1 MINATFYILD
11 LQAYITF
18 CQEVSM
24 SKNKKSDISFF
35 NSVKPRLIAVM
46 MLICIVPLLVSL
58 TISYRSSMNQAI
70 KDAQIKGSQQA
81 EIVQNEFLAIFI
93 QNVRMMESISHSKQ
107 VKELLLDPQPGEI
120 EAVQKYLITL
130 NDHLGDGNDIIVED
144 ATGQQIVRTS
154 GNLVNVGDRDFFKE
168 AMTGKEVISDVLISR
183 ATGLK
188 VVILAIPIKD
198 KEDNEVIGV
207 VQKSYDLSFL
217 HEFLAGTADA
227 SEGEESFIVDKK
239 GDLIAHSG
247 YEIKP
252 DDEAQNFGSSKFM
265 TEGKDSGM
273 YIGNHANGKQI
284 IGYKKDSQTGW
295 TVVTS
300 FDFDK
305 TISSARNSAISTV
318 IIGVV
323 MLIIAIFISFSMANS
338 FTNPLHELNECMSQL
353 AVGVFSPIAKYTS
366 RKDEFGQIISNTN
379 SVIDKLSGIISN
391 IKGSTSEVN
400 NSAEDVAETANQIS
414 QTSESV
420 ATAVQEIAS
429 GATQQADEI
438 QSVTENVE
446 KISEANGQVQQNTS
460 ELSSLAT
467 DMQDASKISSDNLG
481 SLQKSSEKMSDSI
494 TQISEKVGA
503 TGAAVDNINSKVE
516 EIASIATQTNLL
528 SLNASIEA
536 ARAGEAG
543 RGFAV
548 VAEEIS
554 QLADNSKNL
563 ASAIRAEM
571 DVLLSES
578 RSAVEMADAV
588 RKENE
593 QQQDIITST
602 VQSVKDMIEDIA
614 STADRVKT
622 IEKAVDGCMSANDVV
637 AEAMTNLSAV
647 SEENAASSQT
657 TGAAVEELSATVT
670 TLASSADSLKGIA
683 EKLSEDMSFFK

>member
-1 MINATFYILD
+1 
-11 LQAYITF
+11 
-18 CQEVSM
+18 M
-24 SKNKKSDISFF
+24 SKNKKSDITFF
-35 NSVKPRLIAVM
+35 NSVKPRLIGVM

-70 KDAQIKGSQQA
+70 KDAQIKASLQA
-81 EIVQNEFLAIFI
+81 EVVQNEFLAIFI

-107 VKELLLDPQPGEI
+107 VKEILLDPQPGEI

-227 SEGEESFIVDKK
+227 SEGEASFIVDKK

-247 YEIKP
+247 YELSP
-252 DDEAQNFGSSKFM
+252 EDEAPNFSNSKFM

-273 YIGNHANGKQI
+273 FIGNHDNQKQI
-284 IGYKKDSQTGW
+284 MGYKKDSQTGW

-300 FDFDK
+300 FDFDI

-379 SVIDKLSGIISN
+379 SVIDKLSGIIDN
-391 IKGSTSEVN
+391 IKDSTSEVN

-420 ATAVQEIAS
+420 ASAVQEIAS

-438 QSVTENVE
+438 QSVSENVE

-460 ELSSLAT
+460 ELSALAT